1 MSSPGSS
8 RRLTRSSVRRCLAG
22 DADEPADCGLKQ
34 TSAGISA
41 HQRDGLSSDPGS
53 ESEADT
59 VPVHELDSTYADAT
73 DDSAAEEYDRVTSA
87 MSDDDA
93 ASRMLVRRLAAR
105 AADQSAGEPLFSAD
119 ESSHNEAV
127 RGAGAD
133 GDLIESA
140 DEDRETVVD
149 VETRQQ
155 ERNPVPLTSEHNVPE
170 QISRPR
176 EVREVVREAARET
189 RQAEST
195 AEPQVVN
202 TGSAL
207 SRTAER
213 RDLRTTGPPGGEH
226 ARRAGLSIDLS
237 QELVHQLN
245 MRELNLLRREDAF
258 RRRRSRHTRAGPAP
272 SPNLEN
278 HTVARE
284 TAAGDQK
291 LKKKARPAT
300 LKLIP
305 PAVDED
311 EELADDEIC
320 ANETEPPRQHLREG
334 GLRLPLFNGKDWA
347 GFMSQFEA
355 CVDYYG
361 WTDKTKTIRLY
372 TSIVGDARKTLGS
385 VSANNWT
392 YGQLKK
398 HMEVRYGKSK
408 VYAQIQTELLTHV
421 RKPGQGLHDYHD
433 EIVAVSQTANITETQ
448 RKELVHTAF
457 VLGLRGNKHLHRW
470 VTKRELAPTIEAALA
485 AAEDY
490 EDEYGSDTEYH
501 SMPVAVNTRDST
513 GNPLAVALVNN
524 KASTNTSQTVAVNE
538 VEADD
543 SSLKAYMKTEFKQMS
558 GRIDKKLDGI
568 ATRLDTVE
576 KWQSDQVKRW
586 KENAEKR
593 KRWREKQRT
602 ESNDSQESDRGQQR
616 FKKNTRERYDSDK
629 KQGSKKQNS
638 KQSDQ
643 EINTRETGE
652 LSGIFDDE
660 E

>member
-1 MSSPGSS
+1 
-8 RRLTRSSVRRCLAG
+8 
-22 DADEPADCGLKQ
+22 
-34 TSAGISA
+34 
-41 HQRDGLSSDPGS
+41 
-53 ESEADT
+53 
-59 VPVHELDSTYADAT
+59 
-73 DDSAAEEYDRVTSA
+73 
-87 MSDDDA
+87 
-93 ASRMLVRRLAAR
+93 
-105 AADQSAGEPLFSAD
+105 
-119 ESSHNEAV
+119 
-127 RGAGAD
+127 
-133 GDLIESA
+133 
-140 DEDRETVVD
+140 
-149 VETRQQ
+149 
-155 ERNPVPLTSEHNVPE
+155 
-170 QISRPR
+170 
-176 EVREVVREAARET
+176 
-189 RQAEST
+189 
-195 AEPQVVN
+195 
-202 TGSAL
+202 
-207 SRTAER
+207 
-213 RDLRTTGPPGGEH
+213 
-226 ARRAGLSIDLS
+226 
-237 QELVHQLN
+237 
-245 MRELNLLRREDAF
+245 
-258 RRRRSRHTRAGPAP
+258 
-272 SPNLEN
+272 
-278 HTVARE
+278 
-284 TAAGDQK
+284 
-291 LKKKARPAT
+291 
-300 LKLIP
+300 
-305 PAVDED
+305 
-311 EELADDEIC
+311 
-320 ANETEPPRQHLREG
+320 
-334 GLRLPLFNGKDWA
+334 
-347 GFMSQFEA
+347 MSQFEA

-524 KASTNTSQTVAVNE
+524 KASTSTSQTVAVNE

-602 ESNDSQESDRGQQR
+602 EGNDGQESDRGQQR